1 MQSPARK
8 RYLINYLLNRYRLKY
23 QEARELYEVITIC
36 IQRNF
41 IFSHDLSNFIIENNL
56 GFYFPNICGVL
67 YMNDGYNQWKF
78 YGGFSQKI
86 YKILCFELNLLS
98 KRSNASTTRFIPFK
112 NFLR

>member
-41 IFSHDLSNFIIENNL
+41 IFSRDLCNFIIENNL